1 MAYFNGVKMD
11 NAVLRD
17 VNGADIRFKNFQGKK
32 TNYNDEGVRTFNLLL
47 DEDTARDLKEKGWRI
62 KILENKKDPS
72 APAIPSVKVRVSF
85 GTVPPKAYMV
95 TSKKKQLLTEDTI
108 MLLDT
113 AEIVKCD
120 LVLSPYI
127 GKTSQDGL
135 ASAYLRTGYF
145 TIVEDDPFEDEY
157 AEFDSGVEEIF

>member
-1 MAYFNGVKMD
+1 MAYFNGEKME

-17 VNGADIRFKNFQGKK
+17 VAGADIRFKNFKGEK
-32 TNYNDEGVRTFNLLL
+32 TAYNAEGQRTFNVLL
-47 DEDTARDLKEKGWRI
+47 DEETARDLEEKGWRI

-72 APAIPSVKVRVSF
+72 APAIPSIKVRVSF
-85 GTVPPKAYMV
+85 GTVPPKMYMV
-95 TSKKKQLLTEDTI
+95 TKKKTQLTEETA

-120 LVLSPYI
+120 LVLSPYV
-127 GKTSQDGL
+127 GKMSTDGR